1 MYKISECP
9 CPQCFRLLRIKSLDE
24 GLYCPDTLS
33 CRWESNKPVG
43 RKLPQIPR
51 KALQDALQQ
60 AIAAG
65 QSLKALRIKAL
76 LIR

>member
-1 MYKISECP
+1 MYQITDSP

-24 GLYCPDTLS
+24 GLYCPDTLN

-51 KALQDALQQ
+51 KALQDGLQQ

-65 QSLKALRIKAL
+65 QSLKALRIKTL
-76 LIR
+76 LAR